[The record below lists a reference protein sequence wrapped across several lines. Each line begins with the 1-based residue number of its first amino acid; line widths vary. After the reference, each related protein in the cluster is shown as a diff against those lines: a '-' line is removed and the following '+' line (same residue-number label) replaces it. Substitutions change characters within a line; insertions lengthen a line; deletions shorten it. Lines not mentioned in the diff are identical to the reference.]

1 MFKQKFIL
9 AAGAYHNE
17 VKLFD
22 ASTSDYPILA
32 SIQGLPKSILDSDV
46 SPKSNIVAFGG
57 ADGSVQIMKIAKV
70 EE

>member
-1 MFKQKFIL
+1 MFKHQFVL

-22 ASTSDYPILA
+22 ASVPDYSIIA

-46 SPKSNIVAFGG
+46 SPKTNMVAFGG
-57 ADGSVQIMKIAKV
+57 ADGSV
-70 EE
+70 

>member
-1 MFKQKFIL
+1 M
-9 AAGAYHNE
+9 
-17 VKLFD
+17 KLFD
-22 ASTSDYPILA
+22 ATTSDYPLLA

-57 ADGSVQIMKIAKV
+57 ADGSVQIMKIVNV